1 MKKTKRLLSLVLGCT
16 VALTTLF
23 GNTPAKAETVNT
35 ETASQQYIDAMGKG
49 WNLGNTLEAIDWNDP
64 SNSNETTWGQP
75 VVTRELFTALKAKG
89 FGSVRI
95 PFSVTPGYTR
105 DNNGH
110 YVISQTRLARY
121 KEVVDWAVA
130 AGLYV
135 QVDPIHDI
143 WNFLND
149 DYFDGDMTKAPFLMF
164 EDFWKQ
170 LAYTFKD
177 EPNLVCFETSNEP
190 SFKDEKDSAGK
201 VTISAQD
208 KLDMINQAAYDI
220 IRHSGGNNGTRMI
233 VIPSMWTNYSTT
245 AATYSWI
252 AAKNDPNLIATVHW
266 YSDWV
271 FASNIGKTGFDE
283 ELFSDRP
290 GYTPRVGDQTFF
302 DAINDNLISKGVGV
316 IIGEYALMS
325 YDMQVGEQL
334 KYFEDVN
341 AKAAQHKA
349 APMLWDVDIL
359 NRVDFTWKTTLPGVG
374 AVLDAALK
382 GERSSYSTGLNEI
395 YLSKPVDNDVQIP
408 LTLNGNT
415 FTGINGLTAGTD
427 YTYDA
432 ATATVTLSK
441 AYVNSKFDALG
452 AGKYGNIAD
461 LVIKFS
467 AGADWHQYLIKY
479 SSPVLKPSTGTTSG
493 VNIPVDFNGAK
504 LRRAYA
510 VNVNADGTDG
520 SRVGNLS
527 AWWPWLKY
535 GRWSEVVADYNN
547 NTININSDFFK
558 YGYNMP
564 ADGKIKFYFEFYDG
578 QTVNY
583 ILTKSGSNVT
593 GEAPN
598 TAPVTT
604 IAINPATPNGND
616 GWYTSKVTVSLT
628 TNDNLSGVA
637 KTEYSLDGRTTWQTY
652 TAPFT
657 LNNDGQYTVSYRSTD
672 NLGNVETAKSVNIN
686 LDSTAPVTTAVV
698 TPAQPDGQHGW
709 YVHPVTVTL
718 NASDNLSGVDKTEYS
733 LDGGST
739 WQAYTAP
746 VTLSQDSKYTVIY
759 RSTDVAG
766 NVEAAKTISFN
777 LDQTAPTIT
786 VSGLVYGTYTDSTD
800 ITPIISLSDNLSGVD
815 SNKTT
820 VTLDGK
826 DVQQGATIQ
835 LYKLPLGSHT
845 FIVTASDLAGNTS
858 RQTIVFQ
865 TTTSIKSMQ
874 DLVTLF
880 TKTGWID
887 NAGIADSLQS
897 KLNSNALTA
906 LVKEVKAQSGKH
918 ISAEAADILIRDA
931 QYLLSQA
938 TVQ

>member
-1 MKKTKRLLSLVLGCT
+1 MKKTKKLLSLAMAST

-23 GNTPAKAETVNT
+23 GHIPAKAETVNT

-49 WNLGNTLEAIDWNDP
+49 WNLGNTLEAIAWGDAA
-64 SNSNETTWGQP
+64 NSSETTWGQP
-75 VVTRELFTALKAKG
+75 VVTAELFTTLKAKG
-89 FGSVRI
+89 FDSVRI
-95 PFSVTPGYTR
+95 PFSSTPGSIK
-105 DNNGH
+105 DSSGH

-121 KEVVDWAVA
+121 KQVVDWAVA

-135 QVDPIHDI
+135 QLDPIHDI
-143 WNFLND
+143 WNFLSD

-170 LAYTFKD
+170 LADTFKD
-177 EPNLVCFETSNEP
+177 EPNQVCFETSNEP

-208 KLDMINQAAYDI
+208 KLDMTNQAAYDI
-220 IRHSGGNNGTRMI
+220 IRNSGGNNATRMI
-233 VIPSMWTNYSTT
+233 VIPAMWTNYTKT

-252 AAKNDPNLIATVHW
+252 SAKNDPNLIATVHW

-271 FASNIGKTGFDE
+271 FAAQIGKTGFDE

-290 GYTPRVGDQTFF
+290 GYTPRVGDQVFF
-302 DAINDNLISKGVGV
+302 DEINNNLISKGVGV

-325 YDMQVGEQL
+325 YDMQEGEQL

-341 AKAAQHKA
+341 AKAAQYKA

-374 AVLDAALK
+374 AVLDAANK

-427 YTYDA
+427 YTYNA

-441 AYVNSKFDALG
+441 AYVNSKFNALG
-452 AGKYGNIAD
+452 VGNYGNISD
-461 LVIKFS
+461 LVFKFS

-479 SSPVLKPSTGTTSG
+479 SSPVLKSSTGTTSG
-493 VNIPVDFNGAK
+493 VKIPVDFNGAK
-504 LRRAYA
+504 LRRAYS

-520 SRVGNLS
+520 SRVGELS

-547 NTININSDFFK
+547 NTININSNFFQ
-558 YGYNMP
+558 YAHNMQEN
-564 ADGKIKFYFEFYDG
+564 GKIKFYFEFYDG

-604 IAINPATPNGND
+604 IAINPATPNGNE
-616 GWYTSKVTVSLT
+616 GWYTSGVTVSLT
-628 TNDNLSGVA
+628 TNDNSSSVA
-637 KTEYSLDGRTTWQTY
+637 KTEYSLDGSTWQTY

-657 LNNDGQYTVSYRSTD
+657 LNTDGLYSVSYRSTD
-672 NLGNVETAKSVNIN
+672 ISGNVETVQSISFKLDLTGPTITATDVVNGTYNDSSDITPVIT
-686 LDSTAPVTTAVV
+686 LD
-698 TPAQPDGQHGW
+698 DKF
-709 YVHPVTVTL
+709 
-718 NASDNLSGVDKTEYS
+718 SGVDAS
-733 LDGGST
+733 
-739 WQAYTAP
+739 
-746 VTLSQDSKYTVIY
+746 
-759 RSTDVAG
+759 
-766 NVEAAKTISFN
+766 
-777 LDQTAPTIT
+777 
-786 VSGLVYGTYTDSTD
+786 
-800 ITPIISLSDNLSGVD
+800 
-815 SNKTT
+815 KTT

-826 DVQQGATIQ
+826 AVQQGVAIQ
-835 LYKLPLGSHT
+835 LYTLPLGSHT
-845 FIVTASDLAGNTS
+845 FTVTASDLAGNISTKE
-858 RQTIVFQ
+858 IVFQ
-865 TTTSIKSMQ
+865 ITTSIQSLKDM
-874 DLVTLF
+874 VTSF
-880 TKTGWID
+880 KNAGWID
-887 NAGIADSLQS
+887 NAGIANSLQS

-906 LVKEVKAQSGKH
+906 LVNEVKAQSGKH

-938 TVQ
+938 TGQ